1 MSLHRLVPG
10 FLESLSAEERIAVLQ
25 DIVNTAE
32 SEFQKGYFS
41 LGEWFDRYDALHL
54 LAYCCAYFVCHHP
67 GVDPEVNGEI
77 EFYPHYLEILQ
88 AFSLMQERSLSTKP
102 LGPDA
107 QALLDLMSSIG
118 EAASIRGFKPN
129 VNRVDG
135 ESERNLVLLN
145 MRVQTM
151 AVRNPG
157 YPHHIRQ
164 IALELAETVRDD
176 FVDVHAIDPVRLVE
190 ALFHLK
196 EVAMERLT
204 EHFGRFSHA
213 FRETSYQKVASAY
226 MESFPGVQDLDADR
240 LFALSGNNLDSFKE
254 VLLYYSDM
262 MLEDCFVFTLDDLLD
277 VYGDRADR
285 QSVKNVI
292 DKLAFEFGD
301 LQDCNREWV
310 LLNNPVWERPFIK
323 LDDEAYFLALAGHIP
338 HYISSLLE
346 GLATEDPVLEQKYR
360 ARKAKYLEDEV
371 ERLFRSGFP
380 DGKFYRGS
388 MWDDGQGDK
397 GENDL
402 TMVLGS
408 VAIVVEAK
416 SGSLSPPAQRGAPKR
431 LADTVRDLIVA
442 PAKQAS
448 RFIRILEGTQGPNSF
463 VTMSGSENKID
474 VSKVRYFLPLTVTM
488 EQFGF
493 VSNMLNLAESG
504 FSDRKVSELPQ
515 VVSLTDLM
523 VIFDI
528 LGLQSEKVHYFF
540 RRRELGARVRLHG
553 YEMDVLA
560 FYLDR
565 GFNVGEVEFSGDSSI
580 ALLSTSKQLDPYFV
594 GEQLGVAVDKPG
606 LRLTPWWT
614 SVLQRLDA
622 ELSEDRLDAALVL
635 LNVPY
640 DDQIKLERQFTK
652 LSHRVQRNSGEEPR
666 TWVELL
672 TVPAGRQFC
681 VALYPYLSTFREN
694 RDGVIDD
701 FLKQDKAQQSRGTV
715 CIGVNLDGGD
725 TPYSVIA
732 LAPQPD
738 LFDQL

>member
-1 MSLHRLVPG
+1 MAPSL
-10 FLESLSAEERIAVLQ
+10 LESLSVEERIAVIQ
-25 DIVNTAE
+25 DVVNTAE

-41 LGEWFDRYDALHL
+41 LGEWFERYDALHL

-67 GVDPEVNGEI
+67 GVDPETNIEI
-77 EFYPHYLEILQ
+77 EFYPHNLEILQ

-107 QALLDLMSSIG
+107 QALLDLMSFIG

-129 VNRVDG
+129 VNQVNG

-145 MRVQTM
+145 MRSQTM

-164 IALELAETVRDD
+164 IALELADTVRED
-176 FVDVHAIDPVRLVE
+176 FVEVHAIDPVKLVE
-190 ALFHLK
+190 SLFHLK
-196 EVAMERLT
+196 EIAMERLK
-204 EHFGRFSHA
+204 EHFGRVSHA
-213 FRETSYQKVASAY
+213 FRETSYQKVASTY
-226 MESFPGVQDLDADR
+226 VDSFPDVQDFDADR
-240 LFALSGNNLDSFKE
+240 LFAISGSSLDSFKRA
-254 VLLYYSDM
+254 LLYYSDM
-262 MLEDCFVFTLDDLLD
+262 RLEDCFVFTLDDLLD
-277 VYGDRADR
+277 VYGKCADR
-285 QSVKNVI
+285 QAVKNVI
-292 DKLAFEFGD
+292 NKLAFEFGD
-301 LQDCNREWV
+301 LQDCNKEWV

-323 LDDEAYFLALAGHIP
+323 LDDETYFMALAGHIP
-338 HYISSLLE
+338 HYIFSLLE
-346 GLATEDPVLEQKYR
+346 GLVTDDSALEQKYR

-371 ERLFRSGFP
+371 ERLFRAGFP
-380 DGKFYRGS
+380 NGKFYRGS

-416 SGSLSPPAQRGAPKR
+416 SGSLSLPAQRGAPKR
-431 LADTVRDLIVA
+431 LADTIRDLIVA
-442 PAKQAS
+442 PAEQAS
-448 RFIRILEGTQGPNSF
+448 RFIRILEGTQGSNSF
-463 VTMSGSENKID
+463 VTRSGSENKID

-504 FSDRKVSELPQ
+504 FSDKKVSELPQ

-523 VIFDI
+523 VIFEI

-580 ALLSTSKQLDPYFV
+580 ILVSASKQLDPYFV

-606 LRLTPWWT
+606 LRLTQWWT
-614 SVLQRLDA
+614 RILERLDA

-640 DDQIKLERQFTK
+640 DDQKKLERQFTK
-652 LSHRVQRNSGEEPR
+652 LSHRVRRNRGEDPR

-672 TVPAGRQFC
+672 TAPAERQFC
-681 VALYPYLSTFREN
+681 VALYPYLSTYRGT
-694 RDGVIDD
+694 RDGLIDD
-701 FLKQDKAQQSRGTV
+701 FLKQDNAQQSRGAV
-715 CIGVNLDGGD
+715 CIGVNLDRGD
-725 TPYSVIA
+725 TPYSVVA
-732 LAPQPD
+732 LSPRPD
-738 LFDQL
+738 PFDRL